1 MEEAG
6 GEAVGEEEE
15 VDADLEEGEI
25 RGWAEEPSRTRA
37 AEDGR
42 KVKEI

>member
-6 GEAVGEEEE
+6 GEAVGEEEA

-25 RGWAEEPSRTRA
+25 RGWAETTAKCRRTFA
-37 AEDGR
+37 Q
-42 KVKEI
+42 